1 MAGFQ
6 WLGDRLRE
14 LSQLNNDSESADRG
28 HFIEKLGKKINF
40 IDCSF
45 LENKKLGDLDLTP
58 ETWEEALDMH
68 RAAFAKQK
76 IYLRPRIFQKNALA
90 QAPQQQQME
99 IERDGESQHSSPP
112 SSSQRFT
119 ETQILYLRSQS
130 AVRGVLQLHKL
141 VTEKLEGYR
150 ILLRAEEVWAIT
162 KRSQLYSNFF
172 TKLQDGL
179 ALDIAESWRL
189 HVDTHMIRK
198 SSYKGHG
205 SKVAPN
211 RIKIPFE
218 GLTLPGAIFTASYVL
233 QTRGCRP
240 DVQKGAF
247 DCLGVI
253 LGTCLCGSLKIPL
266 LPGKEQCLLHIANGH
281 VTLQSWKRFLDYAAA
296 TERWHH
302 CKLLSKAEQNIDT
315 GIRLHVAT
323 WFILR
328 QPHQDKFQD
337 QVTWGRLQRRL
348 LHALSQEAEKEIINI
363 AEPEMPALQPDHE
376 FHPMTKDGRALR
388 EDCKPRAQMAIDRF
402 ISRGGGF
409 CSKGMDAS
417 LKDVGLEAMCP
428 SHYQRTTSDF
438 MCRYLR
444 RTQDDLKEELSQMTF
459 KSVGVLCDASPK
471 AKMDIWLPIIVMP
484 NKIGLATLQR
494 LSGLLPSNASPE
506 DKIQVAEMVADSRT
520 VNVAVACTKQK
531 ELKKKLPKALNAIK
545 EEKLSARQEM
555 KAVMNI
561 LSHVGMSMDSFFPT
575 NPLTAKVCGME
586 ERQVLK
592 LNSENFAF
600 IYNTRTGQSRWDV
613 PMHSATQDIRLV
625 LCADQGSPL
634 YTCYQFLAFSGASI
648 GLIRDELHKLH
659 AHQGRVTSCTPVVKR
674 MTMLCGWL
682 FRARKTPWH
691 TQGFGNQL
699 SEAGE
704 RYMQT
709 AKPGDVLMQMF
720 QRDILKENDFEETSD
735 EQLNF
740 RRVMDILGKV
750 CKFNSETFS
759 WSRWCSFAH
768 TAKRFQMSASLLLIF
783 WSAMEV
789 GKNPFK
795 CENDGGQQVKNY
807 DKTVDTCVKV
817 LTSEEYFA
825 LFQIARNILEPYREL
840 CLELQKTTNKKN
852 ALHDHTLKM
861 NGGALEETLVN
872 LATTACTARRLGML
886 PDIAVS
892 GQVLTVKFRRADS
905 LSSALNEGH
914 KMLLASIHEMMQYV
928 LYLRSAPAKAAALL
942 STVEDDPTKGA
953 VLKAME
959 QEWRLVLALEETPA
973 GANLLRQNCSFCS
986 FQQYREL
993 MTVHEKSGWKMTRE
1007 TAALTAAWFPPT
1019 AWSASLES
1027 VFGDLQD
1034 ATKRSGRS
1042 DCGSLPNLFAVGVR
1056 SLQNRLCVQDGSTGQ
1071 VKLRADDWT
1080 GTQALGVKPKAF
1092 NPASAPACQHVAVD
1106 NILKPFPSTTAFFH
1120 NHHCL
1125 NFMLGLRKAQQ
1136 QGKNPAEE
1144 AANFWVQGC
1153 FSSGMLLKY
1162 SGKFYL
1168 ATGCTPAVLT
1178 AVCLKELPYLFKGP
1192 LPTATTDE
1200 TRVPCHPADDVDLLS
1215 RDSSTP
1221 ALVLDIGRNMIQQL
1235 RFDYEEVKLFDYT
1248 LHVCEGS
1255 LADKCGSAV
1264 VLRRGS
1270 QEFCLLCFLV
1280 HSELILSSSSASLT
1294 ELLQKHDIQMPK
1306 NSTKPH
1312 KVRRILAME
1321 KVQEVCSA
1329 RTIAKLLARLDEADA
1344 KKKSKEREKNEDD
1357 VVAEAEVQ
1365 WEELQE
1371 DPAAQAC
1378 QELLA
1383 RLDEEEEKEMEEK
1396 EKEEGE
1402 AAAPKPSTE
1411 QQNRAS
1417 RALLSSTT
1425 SLPDD
1430 LVRMMPIPE
1439 GAAMHQTVHCDATL
1453 PHFQGKLLGNCFY
1466 EGKSTCAAS
1475 FNPALPESELD
1486 KRRTSLRSIAASKR
1500 SRAQA
1505 YFIVWTRL
1513 CKATGS
1519 APPAAKRQRCQ

>member
-328 QPHQDKFQD
+328 QPHQDKFQ
-337 QVTWGRLQRRL
+337 
-348 LHALSQEAEKEIINI
+348 EAEKEIINI

-376 FHPMTKDGRALR
+376 FHPMTK
-388 EDCKPRAQMAIDRF
+388 
-402 ISRGGGF
+402 
-409 CSKGMDAS
+409 
-417 LKDVGLEAMCP
+417 
-428 SHYQRTTSDF
+428 TTSDF

-471 AKMDIWLPIIVMP
+471 AKMIWLPIIVMP

-531 ELKKKLPKALNAIK
+531 ELKKKLQLGQHLPKALNAIK

-586 ERQVLK
+586 ERQVLE

-648 GLIRDELHKLH
+648 GL
-659 AHQGRVTSCTPVVKR
+659 
-674 MTMLCGWL
+674 
-682 FRARKTPWH
+682 
-691 TQGFGNQL
+691 
-699 SEAGE
+699 
-704 RYMQT
+704 
-709 AKPGDVLMQMF
+709 
-720 QRDILKENDFEETSD
+720 NDFEETSD

-740 RRVMDILGKV
+740 RRVMDILGK
-750 CKFNSETFS
+750 
-759 WSRWCSFAH
+759 
-768 TAKRFQMSASLLLIF
+768 
-783 WSAMEV
+783 V

-825 LFQIARNILEPYREL
+825 LFQIARNILEPYR
-840 CLELQKTTNKKN
+840 
-852 ALHDHTLKM
+852 
-861 NGGALEETLVN
+861 
-872 LATTACTARRLGML
+872 
-886 PDIAVS
+886 
-892 GQVLTVKFRRADS
+892 VLTVKFRRADS

-1080 GTQALGVKPKAF
+1080 GTQALGP
-1092 NPASAPACQHVAVD
+1092 STTELAPGQHVAVD

-1136 QGKNPAEE
+1136 HPESKPGLKFSRAFADKHEPRQGKNPAEE

-1168 ATGCTPAVLT
+1168 ATGCTPA

-1396 EKEEGE
+1396 EKEEDH
-1402 AAAPKPSTE
+1402 
-1411 QQNRAS
+1411 Q
-1417 RALLSSTT
+1417 
-1425 SLPDD
+1425 LP
-1430 LVRMMPIPE
+1430 
-1439 GAAMHQTVHCDATL
+1439 Q
-1453 PHFQGKLLGNCFY
+1453 
-1466 EGKSTCAAS
+1466 
-1475 FNPALPESELD
+1475 
-1486 KRRTSLRSIAASKR
+1486 
-1500 SRAQA
+1500 
-1505 YFIVWTRL
+1505 
-1513 CKATGS
+1513 
-1519 APPAAKRQRCQ
+1519 AKRQHPSRRRSSRIELPGHCFPRPPPCLMIL